1 MPPRAETLRAAI
13 AGSAASLLGRHQ
25 TVRLSDMGRAL
36 DADFSGANVL
46 LRTSNQLFAALGLI
60 ELDGVA
66 ARIVIAPPDINP
78 EHLPAI
84 VERAGIQTVV
94 SNDPALAIQGVNFAR
109 LHLPR
114 PSQAHRPL
122 ARDSVQEGEVAVASL
137 AMRRPEGVKTE
148 WVLFTSGTTGI
159 PKMVAHSLEALTGA
173 IQPATAQDIVWGT
186 FYDTRRYGGL
196 QILLRALLGHA
207 SLILSDADES
217 AGDFLERLGRHDVT
231 HLTGTPSHW
240 RRALMSPANAAIHP
254 RYVRLSGEIADQAI
268 LDSLKARF
276 PGVPVGHAYASTEAG
291 VGFEVTDGLEGF
303 PASYIGRPGPV
314 ELKVVDGLLHV
325 RSPRTASRYVGSADA
340 LIDDGWVNSGDMV
353 ELRGDRHYFAGRVG
367 GIINVGGL
375 KINPEEVEAVINRH
389 PGVRASRVSGRKNPF
404 TGAVVVAEVVLTDPA
419 NDNASFKEAIMEACR
434 QTLPAHKVPA
444 MLRFVPALELTAG
457 GKLSR
462 HA

>member
-1 MPPRAETLRAAI
+1 MPRAETLRAAI
-13 AGSAASLLGRHQ
+13 AGSAAFLFGRHH

-36 DADFSGANVL
+36 DADFSGANLL

-84 VERAGIQTVV
+84 VERAGIEIVV
-94 SNDPALAIQGVNFAR
+94 SNDPALAIQGVNFVR

-114 PSQAHRPL
+114 P
-122 ARDSVQEGEVAVASL
+122 GTAVASS
-137 AMRRPEGVKTE
+137 RKSE
-148 WVLFTSGTTGI
+148 WVLFTSGTTGV

-173 IQPATAQDIVWGT
+173 IPPATAQDIVWGT

-217 AGDFLERLGRHDVT
+217 AGDFLERLGRHGVT

-254 RYVRLSGEIADQAI
+254 RYVRLSGEIADQSI
-268 LDSLKARF
+268 LDNLKSRF

-303 PASYIGRPGPV
+303 PASYVGRPGPV

-325 RSPRTASRYVGSADA
+325 RSPRTASRYVGSADT
-340 LIDDGWVNSGDMV
+340 LIDDGWVDSGDMV
-353 ELRGDRHYFAGRVG
+353 ELRGDRYYFAGRVG

-375 KINPEEVEAVINRH
+375 KINPEEVEAVINRY

-419 NDNASFKEAIMEACR
+419 NDNADFKEAIMEACR
-434 QTLPAHKVPA
+434 QTLPPHKVPA

>member
-1 MPPRAETLRAAI
+1 MRAAI
-13 AGSAASLLGRHQ
+13 AGSAASLFGRHQ
-25 TVRLSDMGRAL
+25 TVRLSEMGHAL

-46 LRTSNQLFAALGLI
+46 LRTSNQIFAALGLI

-84 VERAGIQTVV
+84 VERAGVETVV
-94 SNDPALAIQGVNFAR
+94 SNDPALAIEGVNFAR

-114 PSQAHRPL
+114 P
-122 ARDSVQEGEVAVASL
+122 VASP
-137 AMRRPEGVKTE
+137 AMRRPEGAKTE

-173 IQPATAQDIVWGT
+173 IPRATAQDIVWGT

-217 AGDFLERLGRHDVT
+217 AGDFLERLGRHGVT

-303 PASYIGRPGPV
+303 PASTVGRPGPV

-353 ELRGDRHYFAGRVG
+353 ELRGERYFFAGRVG

-444 MLRFVPALELTAG
+444 MLRFVPVLELTAG

-462 HA
+462 SQEGRHA

>member
-1 MPPRAETLRAAI
+1 
-13 AGSAASLLGRHQ
+13 
-25 TVRLSDMGRAL
+25 
-36 DADFSGANVL
+36 
-46 LRTSNQLFAALGLI
+46 
-60 ELDGVA
+60 
-66 ARIVIAPPDINP
+66 
-78 EHLPAI
+78 
-84 VERAGIQTVV
+84 
-94 SNDPALAIQGVNFAR
+94 
-109 LHLPR
+109 
-114 PSQAHRPL
+114 
-122 ARDSVQEGEVAVASL
+122 
-137 AMRRPEGVKTE
+137 
-148 WVLFTSGTTGI
+148 
-159 PKMVAHSLEALTGA
+159 
-173 IQPATAQDIVWGT
+173 
-186 FYDTRRYGGL
+186 
-196 QILLRALLGHA
+196 
-207 SLILSDADES
+207 LILSDADES
-217 AGDFLERLGRHDVT
+217 AGDFLERLGRHGVT

-276 PGVPVGHAYASTEAG
+276 PGVPIGHAYASTEAG

-303 PASYIGRPGPV
+303 PASTVGRPGPV

-325 RSPRTASRYVGSADA
+325 RSPRTASRYVGSAEA

-353 ELRGDRHYFAGRVG
+353 ELRGERYFFAGRVG

-444 MLRFVPALELTAG
+444 MLRFVPVLELTAG

-462 HA
+462 SQEGRHA